1 MAGLDRDAV
10 VNSGG
15 SLRIS
20 SPGLIARVA
29 IRPLPLPGMG
39 CRTYASVTAWT
50 DPMISFFFP
59 NGDRRQ
65 NYASLGD
72 MICAT
77 DLVNDILR
85 LEGSFNDAA
94 TLPKAVLADFR
105 TWIAE
110 FTNTLVTLWP

>member
-1 MAGLDRDAV
+1 
-10 VNSGG
+10 
-15 SLRIS
+15 
-20 SPGLIARVA
+20 
-29 IRPLPLPGMG
+29 
-39 CRTYASVTAWT
+39 
-50 DPMISFFFP
+50 
-59 NGDRRQ
+59 
-65 NYASLGD
+65 

-110 FTNTLVTLWP
+110 FT